1 MIRLIAPS
9 LLAADFTNLQHEI
22 GLLNESE
29 ADWLHLDVMDGVF
42 VPNISIGIP
51 IVEAVKKCSKKPLD
65 VHLMMV
71 EPERYLEAFRDAG
84 ADILTVHIE
93 ASRHLQ
99 RTVEEIK
106 RLGMKAGV
114 SLNPHTTVSSL
125 ECIIR
130 DLDLVLIMS
139 VNPGFGGQQYIP
151 ASTDKIREL
160 RQLIGE
166 TDSQAL
172 IEVDGGIDENNAGMI
187 FDAGANVLVAGTTVF
202 HSDDPV
208 AMIRRLKDAGR

>member
-1 MIRLIAPS
+1 MVTIIPS
-9 LLAADFTNLQHEI
+9 ILAADFTRLGEQVEAVQAAGLQAVSVDI
-22 GLLNESE
+22 
-29 ADWLHLDVMDGVF
+29 MDGYF
-42 VPNISIGIP
+42 VPNLTFGPGI
-51 IVEAVKKCSKKPLD
+51 VKAIHNRTGIFLD